1 MKLNRHTTRISTT
14 FLAFM
19 LIIAITFGQEKRE
32 VIKTDTTEISVGK
45 RQFLIIKD
53 ENGKRIEIKDT
64 EKDGYDGD
72 DRDADWDEERE
83 WDDDDY
89 DYRQKQEEIK
99 DRKSDVDLLGLDIG
113 FTNYFANNTYG
124 TDAAIP
130 ELDLVPFRPGGHVA
144 LHLLPTRVSMAGN
157 GAVNLKTAITVD
169 WNNYH
174 FTNDITLLEGQE
186 QLTFDTTGVSFSR
199 NKLMVR
205 YAQIPLMLNIN
216 TDPQN
221 DDGVSISFGVYGGI
235 LWKARTK
242 QVSAENGKVKINGDY
257 NLNPFRYGLM
267 ARIDFKW
274 FDFYMNY
281 NLSELFAEGNNPSTQ
296 TFVAGVNLIDF

>member
-1 MKLNRHTTRISTT
+1 MKLNSHITRISSSL
-14 FLAFM
+14 LAFL
-19 LIIAITFGQEKRE
+19 LIVAISFGQERRE

-64 EKDGYDGD
+64 GSDEAD
-72 DRDADWDEERE
+72 DRDDDWTEDRDWEE
-83 WDDDDY
+83 DDY
-89 DYRQKQEEIK
+89 DYRQKQEEK
-99 DRKSDVDLLGLDIG
+99 RDRKSDVDLLGLDIG
-113 FTNYFANNTYG
+113 FTNYFANGVYG
-124 TDAAIP
+124 TEAAIP

-144 LHLLPTRVSMAGN
+144 LHLLPTRVSMIGN

-174 FTNDITLLEGQE
+174 LTNDVTILEGQE
-186 QLTFDTTGVSFSR
+186 QLTFDSTGVSFSK

-221 DDGVSISFGVYGGI
+221 DDGVSISFGVYGGV
-235 LWKARTK
+235 LWRARTK
-242 QVSAENGKVKINGDY
+242 QVSEEMGKVKINGEY

-296 TFVAGVNLIDF
+296 TFVAGINLIDF